1 MARLDDREELHRAE
15 EAEEE
20 GALVAMPPTPSE
32 DARAV
37 LRQLKQHGNVL
48 IVGAPATGK
57 TRLLLEV
64 REAFQWTP
72 GATYDPKAAVPLPAI
87 PEDVALWL
95 PSPDRGSRKVFETVF
110 HQNTKFGEILRARE
124 ARVSFDGSSGTTFR
138 VSEGILYRASE
149 YALDEDGT
157 ALLIIDEVNR
167 GPAVSVLGPAMAA
180 LEYDKRLGDDGAQ
193 LATTAFYELMNDEG
207 DYSPYAFPKHLY
219 VLAAMN
225 QADTSIEALDV
236 AFMRRW
242 EPYRLDPESEVLAAH
257 LGVASSS
264 DELPDAPATH
274 EDVYRAAMRAWEA
287 VNRRIRL
294 GRGPEFEIG
303 HGVLMQGEPP
313 ETIVEALAYVRIGW
327 RRIRQHLDEVFF
339 GSVDGLAASLNVDG
353 TADHPIKRETA
364 LFANDSVSFLNEPS
378 SQDDEAL
385 YKTLRAVAG

>member
-1 MARLDDREELHRAE
+1 LSTRPD
-15 EAEEE
+15 
-20 GALVAMPPTPSE
+20 PSDE
-32 DARAV
+32 VRAV

-64 REAFQWTP
+64 REAFEWTP
-72 GATYDPKAAVPLPAI
+72 GATYQPQAEVPLPAI
-87 PEDVALWL
+87 PEDVAVWL
-95 PSPDRGSRKVFETVF
+95 PSPERASRKVFETVF

-124 ARVSFDGSSGTTFR
+124 ARVSADGSGGTTFR
-138 VSEGILYRASE
+138 VSEGILYRASQ
-149 YALDEDGT
+149 YALADDGT
-157 ALLIIDEVNR
+157 ALLIIDEINR

-180 LEYDKRLGDDGAQ
+180 LEYDKRLSEDGVR
-193 LATTAFYELMNDEG
+193 LPTTAFFDLMNDEG
-207 DYSPYAFPKHLY
+207 DYEPYAFPKHLY

-242 EPYRLDPESEVLAAH
+242 EPYRLAPDATVLMAH
-257 LGVASSS
+257 LGLASATG
-264 DELPDAPATH
+264 DLPDTPATQ
-274 EDVYRAAMRAWEA
+274 EDVYRAAVRAWDA

-313 ETIVEALAYVRIGW
+313 ETVVEALAYVRVGW

-339 GSVDGLAASLNVDG
+339 GSVDGLAAALNVDG
-353 TADHPIKRETA
+353 TTDHPIKRETA
-364 LFANDSVSFLNEPS
+364 LFANDSVSFLDEPNPP
-378 SQDDEAL
+378 DDETL
-385 YKTLRAVAG
+385 YKILSAVAD